1 MIKDILQEAEN
12 VDIVKIIDT
21 DSLFIQVGKGDNLQE
36 RITAIEDYVNSE
48 MLNFMDM
55 HNMNRTETVKMFLKN
70 EFYLPRL
77 VAFSKKRYIGVT
89 YDAKKDKKKI
99 EIRGI
104 EGRRATTKFILDV
117 VKHLETFV
125 LSGCDIISLKSIFY
139 DVFKKIETAFC
150 TFDIAYIS
158 MPINPP
164 KSFSELK
171 SIQSPARGM
180 INFDIMIE
188 PVFTKMYAKGLHIP
202 IYISEEEIMNNKKLR
217 TACDNVIKK
226 YESFDAI
233 KLKRLKRDTDESFFS
248 RTISDI
254 TIPEIQM
261 TKDTLDKINSMGIKI
276 DFIAILQ
283 TFITKFGH
291 LFSPMFVLD
300 KEFNFESECSKVRDY
315 VIQTYYEV

>member
-1 MIKDILQEAEN
+1 MINDILKVAED

-21 DSLFIQVGKGDNLQE
+21 DSLFIQIGKGEDLQE
-36 RITAIEDYVNSE
+36 RISNIEEYINDKMIE
-48 MLNFMDM
+48 FMDM
-55 HNMNRTETVKMFLKN
+55 HNMNRTETVKMLLKN

-77 VAFSKKRYIGVT
+77 VAYTKKRYIGVT

-117 VKHLETFV
+117 VSHLETFV
-125 LSGCDIISLKSIFY
+125 LSDSDVINLKEIFY
-139 DVFKKIETAFC
+139 DVFKKIEKAFC
-150 TFDIAYIS
+150 TFDIGYIS

-180 INFDIMIE
+180 LNFDIMIDQI
-188 PVFTKMYAKGLHIP
+188 FTKMYTKGLHIP
-202 IYISEEEIMNNKKLR
+202 IYISEDAIKTNEDLR
-217 TACDNVIKK
+217 VACTKVIQK
-226 YESFDAI
+226 YESLEAI

-248 RTISDI
+248 KTITDI
-254 TIPEIQM
+254 TIPEVVM
-261 TKDTLDKINSMGIKI
+261 NKDTLDKISSLGIKI
-276 DFIAILQ
+276 DFISILQ

-291 LFSPMFVLD
+291 LFSPMFILD
-300 KEFNFESECSKVRDY
+300 KSFDFEAECNKVRDY
-315 VIQTYYEV
+315 VLTTYYEV